1 MHEELWVM
9 NLVFFVLQLEN
20 DLIDVVFD
28 HLANTNLLRTL
39 VEWVLGH
46 HQSKVGAILG
56 EPHLCTVD
64 AFED

>member
-1 MHEELWVM
+1 M
-9 NLVFFVLQLEN
+9 NLVFFVLQLED
-20 DLIDVVFD
+20 DLINVIFH

-39 VEWVLGH
+39 VQCVLRH

-56 EPHLCTVD
+56 ELHLSTVD